1 MHVNTRWS
9 ARQTRVIDSGA
20 IARAGRE
27 GEFTSPKRPGVQ
39 GGAAQR
45 PLAQQMTDDEKYRR
59 YVNIN
64 LPHAR
69 TVVQRVGRS
78 LEALGAFGEASNGG
92 AQGLHEAFER
102 LEGEVEPFEE
112 DPAQDA
118 AIKAADAVAERART
132 LVAAILETP
141 ARGDRLGQHVRNLF
155 ECLGLAEEGASLS
168 LRCGERPDS
177 PMR

>member
-1 MHVNTRWS
+1 M
-9 ARQTRVIDSGA
+9 
-20 IARAGRE
+20 
-27 GEFTSPKRPGVQ
+27 
-39 GGAAQR
+39 
-45 PLAQQMTDDEKYRR
+45 DDAYRR

-69 TVVQRVGRS
+69 TIVQRIGRS

-92 AQGLHEAFER
+92 AHGVHEVFQQLGQA
-102 LEGEVEPFEE
+102 VEPFEE

-118 AIKAADAVAERART
+118 ALQAADAAAERARA
-132 LVAAILETP
+132 LVSAILETP

-155 ECLGLAEEGASLS
+155 ECLGLAEEGATLS

>member
-1 MHVNTRWS
+1 M
-9 ARQTRVIDSGA
+9 
-20 IARAGRE
+20 
-27 GEFTSPKRPGVQ
+27 
-39 GGAAQR
+39 
-45 PLAQQMTDDEKYRR
+45 DDAYRR

-69 TVVQRVGRS
+69 TIVQRIGRS

-92 AQGLHEAFER
+92 AQGVHEAFQQ
-102 LEGEVEPFEE
+102 LEQAVEPFEE

-118 AIKAADAVAERART
+118 ALQAADAAAEQARA
-132 LVAAILETP
+132 LVSAILATP

-155 ECLGLAEEGASLS
+155 ECLGLAEEGATLS

>member
-1 MHVNTRWS
+1 M
-9 ARQTRVIDSGA
+9 
-20 IARAGRE
+20 
-27 GEFTSPKRPGVQ
+27 
-39 GGAAQR
+39 
-45 PLAQQMTDDEKYRR
+45 DDAYRR

-69 TVVQRVGRS
+69 TIVQRIGRS

-92 AQGLHEAFER
+92 AQGVHEAFER
-102 LEGEVEPFEE
+102 LEQEVEPFEE

-118 AIKAADAVAERART
+118 ALQAADAVAERART
-132 LVAAILETP
+132 LVSAIVETP
-141 ARGDRLGQHVRNLF
+141 TRGDRLGQHVRNLF
-155 ECLGLAEEGASLS
+155 ECLGLAEEGATLS